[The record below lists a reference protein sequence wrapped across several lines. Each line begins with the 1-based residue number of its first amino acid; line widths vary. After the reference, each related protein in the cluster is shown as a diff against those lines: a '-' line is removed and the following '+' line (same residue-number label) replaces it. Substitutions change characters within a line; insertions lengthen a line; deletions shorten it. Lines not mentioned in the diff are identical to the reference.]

1 MLRVHW
7 KPILSSRSNSMHNL
21 RCWKL
26 PDGAY
31 SMHGMRGRQDHH
43 SCGSSHLHKLRGW
56 QVPDRIREE
65 YVRRVRDWEL
75 RHPHGI
81 LQHCQLW
88 TQREHCPTHHR
99 TLVRHDQH
107 ERKLQHGTQQ
117 GLHLVHIRFNRH
129 YRRRC

>member
-1 MLRVHW
+1 
-7 KPILSSRSNSMHNL
+7 MHNL

-26 PDGAY
+26 PDGEF
-31 SMHGMRGRQDHH
+31 SMHSMRGRQDHH
-43 SCGSSHLHKLRGW
+43 SCGYRHLHKLRGW

-65 YVRRVRDWEL
+65 YVRRVRDGEL

-81 LQHCQLW
+81 LQHWQLW
-88 TQREHCPTHHR
+88 KQREHCPTHHR